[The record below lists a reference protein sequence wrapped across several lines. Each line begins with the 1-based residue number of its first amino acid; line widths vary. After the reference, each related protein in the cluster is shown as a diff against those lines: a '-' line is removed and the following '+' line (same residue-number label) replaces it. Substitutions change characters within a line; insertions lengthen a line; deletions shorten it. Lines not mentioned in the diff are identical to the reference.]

1 MKYLFT
7 AEYNASGAAGVIK
20 DGGTTRQAAIENLVK
35 SLGGTLESCYFGAL
49 SKNVFMVVDI
59 PDEAAVTA
67 VVFTVAASGVTEQV
81 TVTPLL
87 TALELDDAMKKSP
100 VYTPPGS

>member
-20 DGGTTRQAAIENLVK
+20 DGGTTRQAAVENLVK

-49 SKNVFMVVDI
+49 NKNVFMVVDI

-67 VVFTVAASGVTEQV
+67 VVLHRGCERCDGARDRHTAADCAGVGRCDEEVAR
-81 TVTPLL
+81 LH
-87 TALELDDAMKKSP
+87 TAR
-100 VYTPPGS
+100 

>member
-67 VVFTVAASGVTEQV
+67 VVFTVAASGVTEELSGV
-81 TVTPLL
+81 PLL
-87 TALELDDAMKKSP
+87 TAQQLDAAMEKSP
-100 VYTPPGS
+100 AYSPPGS

>member
-20 DGGTTRQAAIENLVK
+20 DGGTARQAAIESLVK
-35 SLGGTLESCYFGAL
+35 SVGGTLETCYFGAL
-49 SKNVFMVVDI
+49 GKDVFIVVDV

-67 VVFTVAASGVTEQV
+67 VLYTVAASGVTEQLTGV
-81 TVTPLL
+81 PLL
-87 TALELDDAMKKSP
+87 TAQQLDAAMEKSP
-100 VYTPPGS
+100 AYNPPGS